1 MSEPNSRESDLILG
15 GQNSPPT
22 NAAILGGLAGVK
34 QRLASELI
42 GERIQALNNAVIYSD
57 DGIDLTLRSLKDND
71 DKVRRLAKRLLRDR
85 FGEAGKEALLDR
97 EPMSYFNTF
106 HDWKQ
111 EIYNPEVGIV
121 DPENISYV
129 VTITYDK
136 LMRDYNMTLFD
147 TLIKDAAASQIQAL
161 ILKVD
166 YDGYNCFDDCLNES
180 IALDIF
186 KLITSNRDFLISL
199 KALSFSDRGNN
210 LDPVCRKS
218 NWYIKD
224 ISILL
229 NELPNLEILHIY
241 GDFSFYNKNIV
252 ELKHNKLKTLVIDAQ
267 ASSGHFYPICPTN
280 MPNLEYFEI
289 WLDGIQYD
297 TPIVEIIVPILSRS
311 ATPKLIYLG
320 LCNCEC
326 VDSLIE
332 EILKMPIMKELVI
345 LSFKMGTMSEFGLK
359 NILIHH
365 SIFDNLK
372 LLNVERNCISDEM
385 IGQLIELPFKVE
397 ASNQYQ
403 SSHERDCHLSRYW
416 LSNEY

>member
-1 MSEPNSRESDLILG
+1 MSEPNPHESDLVLG
-15 GQNSPPT
+15 GQNPPPVD
-22 NAAILGGLAGVK
+22 AVILGGLAGVK
-34 QRLASELI
+34 QRLKSESIVQRL
-42 GERIQALNNAVIYSD
+42 QALNDTVQYGGNA
-57 DGIDLTLRSLKDND
+57 IDLALQSLSDND
-71 DKVRRLAKRLLRDR
+71 NKVRRLAKRLLRDR
-85 FGEAGKEALLDR
+85 LSESGKEALLDC
-97 EPMSYFNTF
+97 ELISYFTTF
-106 HDWKQ
+106 NDWKQ

-161 ILKVD
+161 ILKID
-166 YDGYNCFDDCLNES
+166 YDGYNCFDDCLSES

-186 KLITSNRDFLISL
+186 KLITSNRDLLISL
-199 KALSFSDRGNN
+199 KALSFSDRGDNR
-210 LDPVCRKS
+210 DPVCRKS

-229 NELPNLEILHIY
+229 NELPSLEVLHIY
-241 GDFSFYNKNIV
+241 GDFSLYNKNVI

-267 ASSGHFYPICPTN
+267 ASSGHFYPICPSN

-289 WLDGIQYD
+289 WLDGIQHD
-297 TPIVEIIVPILSRS
+297 TPIVEIIM
-311 ATPKLIYLG
+311 LIYLG

-326 VDSLIE
+326 VDCLIE

-385 IGQLIELPFKVE
+385 IAQLIELPFKVE